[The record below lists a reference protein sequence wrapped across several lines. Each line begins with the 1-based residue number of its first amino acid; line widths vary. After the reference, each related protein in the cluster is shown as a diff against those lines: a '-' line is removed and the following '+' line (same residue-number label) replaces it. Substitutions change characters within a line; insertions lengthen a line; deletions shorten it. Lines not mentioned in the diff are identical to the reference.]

1 MRILLLLLTPLLL
14 LTSCD
19 MGTPAPSQHPPKV
32 QRAAE
37 IKLLTVIFKDGD
49 FVFVPITKNANG
61 NWTANL
67 SDRKKVKIKSKTP
80 SAIASE
86 LFGDR
91 VKTSRW
97 AGEK

>member
-32 QRAAE
+32 QKVAE
-37 IKLLTVIFKDGD
+37 VKLLTVIFKDGD
-49 FVFVPITKNANG
+49 FVFVPVTKNTSGGWTVTHSNG
-61 NWTANL
+61 
-67 SDRKKVKIKSKTP
+67 KKVKIKSKTP

-86 LFGDR
+86 LFGDK